1 MFGGACRWTNH
12 IKFGNVVEHQDVL
25 SQLSVRQM
33 QNSFPWGE
41 KTERRWWADTRG
53 RMKGLCIRYDSSADQ
68 CECQHPQL
76 PLIWQIPIFGA
87 DRPLPLSLSVTF
99 GFLQLLWEFSFLP
112 FCQRLGSKLGLTR
125 KLPFECPQTAKWK
138 YKCWDTWNLGDN
150 TKTGPTHIWFI
161 QGSKLRF

>member
-1 MFGGACRWTNH
+1 
-12 IKFGNVVEHQDVL
+12 
-25 SQLSVRQM
+25 M
-33 QNSFPWGE
+33 QI
-41 KTERRWWADTRG
+41 
-53 RMKGLCIRYDSSADQ
+53 GL
-68 CECQHPQL
+68 
-76 PLIWQIPIFGA
+76 F
-87 DRPLPLSLSVTF
+87 LSLSVTF

-161 QGSKLRF
+161 QGSKFRFLKHFFYIMLWRWLKQFGFENRGFVWDLPVHIHTDTFIYTNLYVHHFLHISFAFSMIVNELPPPPKIGFSFCSAAFSTDG